1 MIVKRPT
8 QRGPLWHCESVS
20 DPVDVRPAR
29 VAIVGAGPAG
39 IYAADALVRSGVP
52 VSIDVLEHLAT
63 PYGLVRYGVAP
74 DHPKTRTIAAVL
86 GRILDAPEVRFL
98 GNVAYGAELDLATIK
113 RHYDAVI
120 YAVGAA
126 DGRRLGI
133 DGEDL
138 PGSLSATAFVE
149 WYNDH
154 PDCTVDVDHLLRA
167 RAVAVIG
174 AGNVAIDVARVLL
187 ASRERLAKGDVS
199 DEVLDALHQAKV
211 EEVHLVARRG
221 PVEAKFTTL
230 ELRELGNL
238 EGVDVR
244 VDPAD
249 IPADDPPDA
258 PRRVRS
264 NLAVFRDWAAR
275 APTDA
280 PRRLRLHFWRRPTAI
295 RGDED
300 GISEVVLDGQESL
313 DVQAILAAVGYK
325 GRPLADLPFD
335 DTTGTLPNLEG
346 RVVDDTGTV
355 IQGVYAAGWIKRGP
369 SGVIGTNKADAAE
382 TVRALLA
389 DLPDLTPAPEPEP
402 EAVDARLRPS
412 APPAALPAT
421 PRPLA

>member
-1 MIVKRPT
+1 MT
-8 QRGPLWHCESVS
+8 
-20 DPVDVRPAR
+20 DPVDERPAR
-29 VAIVGAGPAG
+29 IAIVGAGPAG
-39 IYAADALVRSGVP
+39 IYAADSLERSGVP
-52 VSIDVLEHLAT
+52 VSVDVLEHLAT

-86 GRILDAPEVRFL
+86 GRMLDAPQVRFL
-98 GNVAYGAELDLATIK
+98 GNVAYGTEIDLATLR

-133 DGEDL
+133 PGEDL

-154 PDCTVDVDHLLRA
+154 PHCTVDVDHLLEA
-167 RAVAVIG
+167 NAVAVIG

-211 EEVHLVARRG
+211 EDVHLIARRG

-230 ELRELGNL
+230 ELRELGHL

-258 PRRVRS
+258 PRRVRT
-264 NLAVFRDWAAR
+264 NLAVFRDWATRPA
-275 APTDA
+275 TDA
-280 PRRLRLHFWRRPTAI
+280 PRRLHLHFWRRPVEI
-295 RGDED
+295 RGDEH
-300 GISEVVLDGQESL
+300 GITEVVLDGQETL
-313 DVQAILAAVGYK
+313 AVQAILAAVGYK

-335 DTTGTLPNLEG
+335 EQTGTLPNREG
-346 RVVDDTGTV
+346 RVVDENGEV
-355 IQGVYAAGWIKRGP
+355 IPGVYAAGWIKRGP

-389 DLPDLTPAPEPEP
+389 DLPTLTPAQEPAE
-402 EAVDARLRPS
+402 EAIDARLRKS

-421 PRPLA
+421 PQPLA